1 MTATRSV
8 EDRLVSRLAGSYPL
22 AETYHLEAL
31 ATEMD
36 GITGRVSRIV
46 PEATGLELP
55 GDPTTVIVGRTDWV
69 ERNVASFA
77 SMIEPVR
84 RHMEDRLERAGRNPA
99 SAGKLIDRETGF
111 LLAVLSRRVLGQ
123 YELVLPGGAPG
134 DTVAYVGPNIIQME
148 RRHHFR
154 PAEFRF
160 WVALHELTH
169 RAQFQGV
176 PWLREYFGGL
186 VTELVEAS
194 KPEPGRWQ
202 RVLAEMGER
211 RTAGMPLVDQRGI
224 FGLFA
229 TPEQNEV
236 VGRVQALM
244 SLLEGHGHYVMD
256 RVGAEHLKS
265 QDRMSRIL
273 KGRKV
278 DRRTAAFFRLTGLE
292 MKMEQYRKGEE
303 FVGRVERL
311 GSWEAVNL
319 AFAGPEALPTLDE
332 ISDPARWLQRV
343 A

>member
-1 MTATRSV
+1 MTTTRSV
-8 EDRLVSRLAGSYPL
+8 EDRLVSKLAGSYAL
-22 AETYHLEAL
+22 AETYHIAAL
-31 ATEMD
+31 ADEMD
-36 GITGRVSRIV
+36 GITERVSRIV
-46 PEATGLELP
+46 PEATGLDLP
-55 GDPTTVIVGRTDWV
+55 GEPTTVILGRTDWV

-77 SMIEPVR
+77 AMIEPVR
-84 RHMEDRLERAGRNPA
+84 RHMEERLERAGRNPA
-99 SAGKLIDRETGF
+99 TAGKIIDRETGL

-123 YELVLPGGAPG
+123 YELVLPGGEPG

-176 PWLREYFGGL
+176 PWLRGYFGGL

-194 KPEPGRWQ
+194 KPEPGKWQ
-202 RVLAEMGER
+202 RVFSEMGER
-211 RTAGMPLVDQRGI
+211 RTAGLPLIDQRGI

-229 TPEQNEV
+229 TPEQHEV
-236 VGRVQALM
+236 VNRVQALM

-256 RVGAEHLKS
+256 RVGAEHLKA
-265 QDRMSRIL
+265 QDRMSRVL
-273 KGRKV
+273 KGRRL

-292 MKMEQYRKGEE
+292 MKMEQYRKGEQ
-303 FVGRVERL
+303 FVAKVERL
-311 GSWEAVNL
+311 ASWETVNL
-319 AFAGPEALPTLDE
+319 AFSDPESLPSLDE
-332 ISDPARWLQRV
+332 ISDPARWLRRV

>member
-1 MTATRSV
+1 MTTTRSA
-8 EDRLVSRLAGSYPL
+8 EDRLVSKLAGSYAL
-22 AETYHLEAL
+22 AETYHIAAL
-31 ATEMD
+31 ADEMD
-36 GITGRVSRIV
+36 GITERVSRIV
-46 PEATGLELP
+46 PEATGLDLP
-55 GDPTTVIVGRTDWV
+55 GEPTTVILGRTDWV

-77 SMIEPVR
+77 AMIEPVR
-84 RHMEDRLERAGRNPA
+84 RHMEERLERAGRNPA
-99 SAGKLIDRETGF
+99 TAGKIIDRETGL

-123 YELVLPGGAPG
+123 YELVLPGGEPG

-176 PWLREYFGGL
+176 PWLRGYFGGL

-194 KPEPGRWQ
+194 KPEPGKWQ
-202 RVLAEMGER
+202 RVFSEMGER
-211 RTAGMPLVDQRGI
+211 RTAGLPLIDQRGI

-229 TPEQNEV
+229 TPEQHEV
-236 VGRVQALM
+236 VNRVQALM

-256 RVGAEHLKS
+256 RVGAEHLKA
-265 QDRMSRIL
+265 QDRMSRVL
-273 KGRKV
+273 KGRRL

-292 MKMEQYRKGEE
+292 MKMEQYRKGEQ
-303 FVGRVERL
+303 FVAKVERL
-311 GSWEAVNL
+311 ASWETVNL
-319 AFAGPEALPTLDE
+319 AFSDPESLPSLDE
-332 ISDPARWLQRV
+332 ISDPARWLRRV

>member
-1 MTATRSV
+1 MTTTRSV
-8 EDRLVSRLAGSYPL
+8 EDRLVSKLAGSYAL
-22 AETYHLEAL
+22 AETYHITAL
-31 ATEMD
+31 ADEMD
-36 GITGRVSRIV
+36 GITERVSRIV
-46 PEATGLELP
+46 PEATGLDLP
-55 GDPTTVIVGRTDWV
+55 GEPTTVILGRTDWV

-77 SMIEPVR
+77 AMIEPVR
-84 RHMEDRLERAGRNPA
+84 RHMEERLERAGRNPA
-99 SAGKLIDRETGF
+99 TAGKIIDRETGL

-123 YELVLPGGAPG
+123 YELVLPGGEPG

-176 PWLREYFGGL
+176 PWLRGYFGGL

-194 KPEPGRWQ
+194 KPEPGKWQ
-202 RVLAEMGER
+202 RVFSEMGER
-211 RTAGMPLVDQRGI
+211 RTAGLPLIDQRGI

-229 TPEQNEV
+229 TPEQHEV
-236 VGRVQALM
+236 VNRVQALM

-256 RVGAEHLKS
+256 RVGAEHLKA
-265 QDRMSRIL
+265 QDRMSRVL
-273 KGRKV
+273 KGRRL

-292 MKMEQYRKGEE
+292 MKMEQYRKGEQ
-303 FVGRVERL
+303 FVAKVERL
-311 GSWEAVNL
+311 ASWETVNL
-319 AFAGPEALPTLDE
+319 AFSDPESLPSLDE
-332 ISDPARWLQRV
+332 ISDPARWLRRV